1 MSDTRFKV
9 PKIMVQPMPTFE
21 PPTKIESVIRN
32 DLTRDQVMAI
42 KRNPDKK
49 RKVTNKDMFIMK
61 K

>member
-1 MSDTRFKV
+1 MDTRFKV

-21 PPTKIESVIRN
+21 PPTKMESVIRN
-32 DLTRDQVMAI
+32 DLTRDQVMSM

-49 RKVTNKDMFIMK
+49 RKITNKDMFVIK

>member
-1 MSDTRFKV
+1 M
-9 PKIMVQPMPTFE
+9 E
-21 PPTKIESVIRN
+21 AVIRN

-49 RKVTNKDMFIMK
+49 RKITNKDMFVMK

>member
-1 MSDTRFKV
+1 MDTRFKV

-21 PPTKIESVIRN
+21 PPTKMESVIRN
-32 DLTRDQVMAI
+32 DLTRDQVMSM

-49 RKVTNKDMFIMK
+49 RKVTNKDMFVMK

>member
-1 MSDTRFKV
+1 
-9 PKIMVQPMPTFE
+9 MPTFE
-21 PPTKIESVIRN
+21 PPAKMEAVIRN

-49 RKVTNKDMFIMK
+49 RRITNKDMFIMK

>member
-1 MSDTRFKV
+1 MDTRIKM
-9 PKIMVQPMPTFE
+9 PKIMHLAVPSYV
-21 PPTKIESVIRN
+21 PPIKLESVIRN

-49 RKVTNKDMFIMK
+49 RRITNKDMFIMK

>member
-1 MSDTRFKV
+1 MDTRFKV

-21 PPTKIESVIRN
+21 PPTKMESVIRN

-49 RKVTNKDMFIMK
+49 RKITNKDMFVMK

>member
-1 MSDTRFKV
+1 MDTRFKV

-21 PPTKIESVIRN
+21 PPAKMESVIRN
-32 DLTRDQVMAI
+32 DLTRDQIISM

-49 RKVTNKDMFIMK
+49 RKVTNKDMFVMK

>member
-1 MSDTRFKV
+1 MDTRFKV

-21 PPTKIESVIRN
+21 PSTKMESVIRN

-49 RKVTNKDMFIMK
+49 RKVTNKDMFVMK

>member
-1 MSDTRFKV
+1 MDTRFKV

-21 PPTKIESVIRN
+21 PPTKMESVIRN

-49 RKVTNKDMFIMK
+49 RKITNKDMFIMK

>member
-1 MSDTRFKV
+1 MDTRFKV

-21 PPTKIESVIRN
+21 PPTKMESVIRN
-32 DLTRDQVMAI
+32 DLTRDQIMAI

-49 RKVTNKDMFIMK
+49 RKITNKDMFVMK